1 MGKGRTTIQQPD
13 PIDPGMAMGEYLF
26 GQDFSSFQ
34 GVTDPA
40 LQERLLAA
48 EARFRPQYQALELAD
63 IATMARGIKDPKQD
77 PRYRKL
83 QAELDGL
90 RAGTGGVSDE

>member
-1 MGKGRTTIQQPD
+1 MGKGSTTIQQPD

-26 GQDFSSFQ
+26 GSGFGSYQ

-63 IATMARGIKDPKQD
+63 IATMARGISDP
-77 PRYRKL
+77 
-83 QAELDGL
+83 
-90 RAGTGGVSDE
+90 